1 MSKRNRL
8 ALLGGAIV
16 LAIPILVTIFA
27 QRGPVLPADYATG
40 AAGPEV
46 NIEVLAGA
54 SGSEI
59 AQILFESD
67 VVASAE
73 AFFTA
78 AVIDPRS
85 SKIAPGTHRIQ
96 SRIPAKQALEE
107 LLDPKRISN
116 LIQIREGA
124 WTSEILKQMIENGFG
139 KNELASA
146 LGKLK
151 LPKGFSGTVGVLFP
165 AQYSFGK
172 GTSALVALQ
181 SMVNRFEKEA
191 RAAGLNE
198 GKSSFTPMEL
208 LTIASLAQ
216 AEGDTQDFTK
226 ISRVIRNR
234 LKIGMPLQFDSTVHF
249 IKGTRGEIF
258 LSADATTIDSAYNTY
273 QNYGLPPGPI
283 GNPGA
288 KALHAALNPKPG
300 DWLYFITVA
309 PGDTRFTASYDQFLI
324 WKKLYQENL
333 RDGKF
338 GIQK

>member
-1 MSKRNRL
+1 MSKRSRL
-8 ALLGGAIV
+8 AFLGGAILV
-16 LAIPILVTIFA
+16 AIAILIALFA
-27 QRGPVLPADYATG
+27 QRGPSLPPNYAAG
-40 AAGPEV
+40 APGPEV

-59 AQILFESD
+59 ARILFEND
-67 VVASAE
+67 VVASSD

-85 SKIAPGTHRIQ
+85 SKIAPGSHRIH
-96 SRIPAKQALEE
+96 SRIPAEQALEE

-124 WTSEILKQMIENGFG
+124 WTSEIIKQMSQNGFV
-139 KNELASA
+139 KNDLAAA
-146 LGKLK
+146 LKELK
-151 LPKGFSGTVGVLFP
+151 LPKGFSGTEGVFFP

-181 SMVNRFEKEA
+181 SMVNRFEREA
-191 RAAGLNE
+191 RAVGLIESNL
-198 GKSSFTPMEL
+198 GFSAMQL

-216 AEGDTQDFTK
+216 AEGNTQDFTK
-226 ISRVIRNR
+226 ISQVIRNR

-258 LSADATTIDSAYNTY
+258 LNADATTIASSYNTY

-283 GNPGA
+283 GNPGT
-288 KALHAALNPKPG
+288 KALRSALNPEPG

-309 PGDTRFTASYDQFLI
+309 PGDTRFTVSHDQFLI
-324 WKKLYQENL
+324 WKKLYQKNL
-333 RDGKF
+333 RDGEF
-338 GIQK
+338 GSKK